1 MHRRTWLQLTGGA
14 AVTLL
19 LPAVG
24 AQTAPARSPTGPDVP
39 LAANE
44 PWRVAGQVDGDWRM
58 RALSYALLAPNP
70 HNLQPW
76 VVDLRQADQMIVHY
90 DTSRALPMTDP
101 VGRQLL
107 IGCGCFLELL
117 DLAVKE
123 QGIKVD
129 TTLFPQGMP
138 SPDKLD
144 GKPLAVVRR
153 MPGGATADPLFAH
166 VLRRRSTKTPYDM
179 TREVP
184 PEARAAMVQAVARTE
199 RAAGLKLVV
208 VGGADTN
215 ETLEALRDLIW
226 QAWLVEATTAR
237 THKESVD
244 LMRIGSAEVIANP
257 DGISLGAPMFDR
269 MKAAG
274 QISREAMLDPDS
286 PGNRMGK
293 QRYAAMMKATPAMLW
308 LSSADNSRQSQ
319 LDSGRA
325 YMRAALAVAG
335 LGLSLHPVSQALQ
348 EYPEMA
354 GWREQ
359 AHRLLQVAA
368 PGRVQMLCRLG
379 HGPAVDASPRRP
391 LQALLRSA

>member
-1 MHRRTWLQLTGGA
+1 
-14 AVTLL
+14 
-19 LPAVG
+19 
-24 AQTAPARSPTGPDVP
+24 
-39 LAANE
+39 
-44 PWRVAGQVDGDWRM
+44 M

-76 VVDLRQADQMIVHY
+76 IVDLRQADQLSLQY
-90 DTSRALPMTDP
+90 DTARALPMTDP
-101 VGRQLL
+101 FGRQLL

-117 DLAVKE
+117 ELAVKE
-123 QGIKVD
+123 QGINVD
-129 TTLFPQGMP
+129 TRLFPQGIP
-138 SPDKLD
+138 ANDKLD
-144 GKPLAVVRR
+144 GKPLAVLRR
-153 MPGGATADPLFAH
+153 AAGTAVADPLFAQ
-166 VLRRRSTKTPYDM
+166 VLRRRSTKTPDDM

-184 PEARAAMVQAVARTE
+184 AQAQATLAQAVAQTQGAN
-199 RAAGLKLVV
+199 AASGLKLSVA
-208 VGGADTN
+208 GPDAKDMLDG
-215 ETLEALRDLIW
+215 LRDLIC

-274 QISREAMLDPDS
+274 QISREAMLDPNS
-286 PGNRMGK
+286 PGNRMGQ
-293 QRYAAMMKATPAMLW
+293 QRYAGMMKATPAMLW
-308 LSSADNSRQSQ
+308 LASADNSRRAQ

-325 YMRAALAVAG
+325 YLRAALAATG

-348 EYPEMA
+348 EFPEMA
-354 GWREQ
+354 SQREQ
-359 AHRLLQVAA
+359 AHRLLQVAE

-379 HGPAVDASPRRP
+379 YGPAVEPSPRRP